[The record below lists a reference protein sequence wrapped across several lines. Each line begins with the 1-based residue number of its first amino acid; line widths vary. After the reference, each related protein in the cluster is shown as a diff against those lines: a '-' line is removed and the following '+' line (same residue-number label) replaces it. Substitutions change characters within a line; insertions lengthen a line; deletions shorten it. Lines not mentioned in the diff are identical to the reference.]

1 MLTKVNTKKLKNKEL
16 TGKKNELKHFEEAEF
31 KYWQNYKELTGKKN
45 ELKHG

>member
-1 MLTKVNTKKLKNKEL
+1 MKNKEL
-16 TGKKNELKHFEEAEF
+16 TGKKNELKHFEEAQS

>member
-1 MLTKVNTKKLKNKEL
+1 MEL

-45 ELKHG
+45 